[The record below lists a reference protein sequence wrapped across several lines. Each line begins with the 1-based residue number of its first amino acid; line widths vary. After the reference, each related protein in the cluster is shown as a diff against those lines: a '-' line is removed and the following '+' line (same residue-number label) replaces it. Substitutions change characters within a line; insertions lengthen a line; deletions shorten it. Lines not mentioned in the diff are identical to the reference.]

1 LINITMVNNNN
12 YFIRFSGKKKDFND
26 YINMVIALP
35 EKSFSIENKC
45 WIISTKSLA
54 IIKNKVSE
62 NLITYT
68 NFISLNSTKVDNYQD
83 IGKDMKLIPY
93 DYQKEAIKFSLDH
106 KNALIIYPC
115 GSGKTPIGIGIY
127 LEALSNK
134 IITGPG
140 MIIVKASLK
149 TQWLKE
155 ISKFSDLTARIV
167 KTPSEITLK
176 IKHKIKR
183 RQKNLQKKD
192 IDKDTRKKI
201 KVEIQKLENEINT
214 TFVAQFKNVD
224 LLIMNY
230 ETLNNADI
238 SKQLHKLKPQY
249 IFGDEIQYIKSRTAK
264 RSKSL
269 YEFKDAKMKIGA
281 TATPITKDPED
292 LFGIFNFVNPEVFRN
307 WNQFSRTYV
316 KWIGFGQKDGFKN
329 QDKLKEKIADTL
341 IVKTKEDISGQLPSL
356 IVIPRYCDLAPQQQ
370 RMSEQIMD
378 ELDELKTKSFNL
390 KRNIKSEKELND
402 NEDLAKIEAK
412 IMALQTFSQEIADS
426 VRLLE
431 ESESTLA
438 KEYVCKGPN
447 NKLEMFKDI
456 VEEIIE
462 SGEKVTVFS
471 KYKRMQP
478 IFTEVINEID
488 PNIKIAYV
496 NGSIAEEKR
505 YEAVYKNFT
514 NNNDYKILLMS
525 DAGAEGIN
533 LSACKYLIEYDLA
546 TSYAIQTQRHGRIER
561 ADSIHDTVFVY
572 QLIANNSWDIIQQK
586 IIEKKEKYDFNLIK
600 NLTNL

>member
-1 LINITMVNNNN
+1 MINITMINNNN
-12 YFIRFSGKKKDFND
+12 YIIRFLGKRKDFNR
-26 YINMVIALP
+26 YINAVMSLP
-35 EKSFSIENKC
+35 EKSFSIENKY
-45 WIISTKSLA
+45 WIISTKSLT
-54 IIKNKVSE
+54 IIKNKFPE
-62 NLITYT
+62 DFITYT
-68 NFISLNSTKVDNYQD
+68 NFIPLNSTKVKDYED
-83 IGKDMKLIPY
+83 VGKDMKLTPY
-93 DYQKEAIKFSLDH
+93 NYQKEAIKFSLDH

-127 LEALSNK
+127 LEALKNK
-134 IITGPG
+134 MITGPG

-155 ISKFSDLTARIV
+155 ISKFSDLTARII

-176 IKHKIKR
+176 INQKIKR
-183 RQKNLQKKD
+183 RQKKIQKKD
-192 IDKDTRKKI
+192 IDKDTRKKLEI
-201 KVEIQKLENEINT
+201 EIQNLQNEINT

-230 ETLNNADI
+230 ESLNNAEI

-292 LFGIFNFVNPEVFRN
+292 LFGIFNFVNPKVFKN

-316 KWIGFGQKDGFKN
+316 KWISFGQKDGFKN

-370 RMSEQIMD
+370 RMTNRIMD

-390 KRNIKSEKELND
+390 KRNITSEKELNS
-402 NEDLAKIEAK
+402 NEELAKIEAK
-412 IMALQTFSQEIADS
+412 IMALQTFAQEIANS

-438 KEYVCKGPN
+438 KEYICKGTN
-447 NKLEMFKDI
+447 NKLNMFKDI

-471 KYKRMQP
+471 KYKRMQS
-478 IFTEVINEID
+478 IFAEVINEID

-496 NGSIAEEKR
+496 NGSVSEEKR

-514 NNNDYKILLMS
+514 NNNNYKVLLMS

-533 LSACKYLIEYDLA
+533 LSTCKYLIEYDLA
-546 TSYAIQTQRHGRIER
+546 TSYAVQTQRHGRIER

-572 QLIANNSWDIIQQK
+572 QLIANDSWDIIQQK
-586 IIEKKEKYDFNLIK
+586 IINKKEQYDSELIK
-600 NLTNL
+600 NLVK